1 MMQLDEGQSIDV
13 DNELSEACLTTIHSI
28 IRRCPRE
35 VSAYVPNLFEK
46 AMNLLTYDPNY
57 TYNNDEE
64 MKEEDDNGWGSDFE
78 DDQQEAMNDDD
89 DSSWKVRRSAVKII
103 DAVIKTRPEFAK
115 KIVDNYAL
123 RIVERFK
130 ERIDDVKVDLIDAF
144 RSLLSTSV
152 ESGPATIDTELRH

>member
-1 MMQLDEGQSIDV
+1 
-13 DNELSEACLTTIHSI
+13 
-28 IRRCPRE
+28 
-35 VSAYVPNLFEK
+35 
-46 AMNLLTYDPNY
+46 
-57 TYNNDEE
+57 
-64 MKEEDDNGWGSDFE
+64 
-78 DDQQEAMNDDD
+78 MNDDD

>member
-1 MMQLDEGQSIDV
+1 MEKIRTGKNKAEIVTQVTCLSLIAKAVGNKLAPFLPEIIPILTTIMMQLDEGQSIDV

-78 DDQQEAMNDDD
+78 DD
-89 DSSWKVRRSAVKII
+89 
-103 DAVIKTRPEFAK
+103 
-115 KIVDNYAL
+115 
-123 RIVERFK
+123 
-130 ERIDDVKVDLIDAF
+130 
-144 RSLLSTSV
+144 
-152 ESGPATIDTELRH
+152 